1 MTYRSELYLIK
12 SDNTEIPANII
23 ANTLYLNK
31 SYCEEEQLEI
41 GGCIPSQF
49 KCSVYGIED
58 ITDIVKL
65 EYIRYSN
72 DEPDISFEGIIEELT
87 STSDDGTYNIT
98 ILIICQVLVK
108 FLLNLF

>member
-58 ITDIVKL
+58 ITDIA
-65 EYIRYSN
+65 IRDLVDYQ
-72 DEPDISFEGIIEELT
+72 DM
-87 STSDDGTYNIT
+87 
-98 ILIICQVLVK
+98 LIIKEL
-108 FLLNLF
+108 